1 MEKYGTARQAT
12 DENITQRMR
21 IAGWI
26 PKVTNT
32 HPEHVMLFAFP
43 LQQRSRERASMLF
56 YTYIA
61 SLIIT

>member
-1 MEKYGTARQAT
+1 VRQAT
-12 DENITQRMR
+12 DENIIQHMR

-26 PKVTNT
+26 HKVINT
-32 HPEHVMLFAFP
+32 HSEQVMLFAFS

-56 YTYIA
+56 YTYVA